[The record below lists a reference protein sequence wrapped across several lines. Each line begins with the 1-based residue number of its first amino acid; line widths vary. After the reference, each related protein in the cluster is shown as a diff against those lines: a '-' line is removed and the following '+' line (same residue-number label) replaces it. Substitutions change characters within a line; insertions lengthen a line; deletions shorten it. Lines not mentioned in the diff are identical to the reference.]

1 MINIQEQNTDQLYID
16 YMLSEERIKNLQEME
31 GMPSKEECDY
41 YAPDEEYDKSSFD
54 VEPEQEYWWAL

>member
-1 MINIQEQNTDQLYID
+1 MYIN
-16 YMLSEERIKNLQEME
+16 YMLSEERIENLQEME
-31 GMPSKEECDY
+31 VMPSKEECDY